1 MVKKDKGYQIFAN
14 IVMILLCVLAVLP
27 FVLLFMSSVTDEQTL
42 ITDGYSFF
50 PKKYSLYAYRYL
62 FTRTSS
68 VIRGYILSIIVTTI
82 GTVLN
87 LLSLFYMHIR
97 FPESSFLE
105 EIFSLFTCS
114 SRCCFRAAWFRPI

>member
-50 PKKYSLYAYRYL
+50 PKKFSLYAYRYL

-68 VIRGYILSIIVTTI
+68 VVRGYILSIIVTAI

-87 LLSLFYMHIR
+87 LLITVLYAYPLSRKQLPGRNFFAFY
-97 FPESSFLE
+97 P
-105 EIFSLFTCS
+105 FTKHT
-114 SRCCFRAAWFRPI
+114 R

>member
-27 FVLLFMSSVTDEQTL
+27 FVLLFMSSVTDEQIL

-50 PKKYSLYAYRYL
+50 PKKFSLYAYRYL

-87 LLSLFYMHIR
+87 LLITVLYAY
-97 FPESSFLE
+97 PL
-105 EIFSLFTCS
+105 
-114 SRCCFRAAWFRPI
+114 SRKQLPG

>member
-50 PKKYSLYAYRYL
+50 PKKFSLYAYRYL
-62 FTRTSS
+62 FTRTS
-68 VIRGYILSIIVTTI
+68 
-82 GTVLN
+82 
-87 LLSLFYMHIR
+87 
-97 FPESSFLE
+97 
-105 EIFSLFTCS
+105 
-114 SRCCFRAAWFRPI
+114 